1 MKRMNVF
8 QIAIGGVA
16 TCAFLVR
23 VAVAHEVLPEIGG
36 GHGAGASMIHAAVS
50 LTGTTLTVELD
61 PPVGES
67 MDHGSMD
74 HDAMDHD
81 AMDHDAMDHDAMD
94 HDAMDR
100 DAMHDGSMNHG
111 EMGTSG
117 TVPLLRPLQV
127 NHAFGPD
134 EPWAVLADKAHNF
147 QYGWVASGLWAP
159 PAGGAVWIEP
169 LETSPGL
176 EVYEGGQFMSED
188 TVRAMRFEPIF
199 GTDGSSPSWSWNG
212 MMTHNAYAVA
222 NPQKSSFH
230 AKYRVYM
237 GDGVTGEEL
246 RDPQGTPLYNS
257 AMTTFH
263 FSAVPVPEPASVYLL
278 VLALLLWVCPW
289 GRL

>member
-1 MKRMNVF
+1 MKRINVF

-16 TCAFLVR
+16 TCAFLLR

-74 HDAMDHD
+74 H
-81 AMDHDAMDHDAMD
+81 
-94 HDAMDR
+94 
-100 DAMHDGSMNHG
+100 GSTG
-111 EMGTSG
+111 SSG
-117 TVPLLRPLQV
+117 MVPLLRPLQV
-127 NHAFGPD
+127 NHAFGPN
-134 EPWAVLADKAHNF
+134 EPWAVLAGKAHNF
-147 QYGWVASGLWAP
+147 QYGWVASGLWSP
-159 PAGGAVWIEP
+159 PAGGAIWIEP

-176 EVYEGGQFMSED
+176 EVYEGGRFMSEN
-188 TVRAMRFEPIF
+188 TIRAMRFEPIF

-222 NPQKSSFH
+222 NPQKSSLH
-230 AKYRVYM
+230 ATYRVYM
-237 GDGVTGEEL
+237 GDRVTGEEL
-246 RDPQGTPLYNS
+246 RDLQGTPLYNS

-263 FSAVPVPEPASVYLL
+263 FSAVPVPEPASVCL
-278 VLALLLWVCPW
+278 LALAFLLWVCPW

>member
-1 MKRMNVF
+1 MKRIDVF

-16 TCAFLVR
+16 TCAFLLR

-50 LTGTTLTVELD
+50 LTGTMLTVELD

-67 MDHGSMD
+67 MG

-81 AMDHDAMDHDAMD
+81 AMDHDAM
-94 HDAMDR
+94 
-100 DAMHDGSMNHG
+100 HDGSMDHG
-111 EMGTSG
+111 EMNHGQMGSSG

-127 NHAFGPD
+127 NHAFGLD
-134 EPWAVLADKAHNF
+134 EPWAVLAGKAHNF
-147 QYGWVASGLWAP
+147 QYGWVASGLWSP
-159 PAGGAVWIEP
+159 PAGGAIWIEP

-176 EVYEGGQFMSED
+176 EVYEGGRFMSEN
-188 TVRAMRFEPIF
+188 TIRAMRFEPIF

-230 AKYRVYM
+230 ATYRVYM

-246 RDPQGTPLYNS
+246 RDLQGTPLYNS

-263 FSAVPVPEPASVYLL
+263 FSAVPVPEPSSVCL
-278 VLALLLWVCPW
+278 LALAFLVWVCPW
-289 GRL
+289 GRVCP